1 MSFERRQP
9 RGMNPTMPVLTSTST
24 STSKLARAHRAACVL
39 AIAAALGGCALAP
52 PQPWERGL
60 LAKPEMTM
68 GADPLDQRFVQ
79 HIYGSKE
86 NASGGYGV
94 GGGGCGCN

>member
-1 MSFERRQP
+1 MSRPLRFVR
-9 RGMNPTMPVLTSTST
+9 S
-24 STSKLARAHRAACVL
+24 AF
-39 AIAAALGGCALAP
+39 AALLAAGACSGCAFNP
-52 PQPWERGL
+52 PQPWEKGN
-60 LAKPEMTM
+60 LARQEMTM
-68 GADPLDQRFVQ
+68 GGDPLDQRFVQ

>member
-1 MSFERRQP
+1 MTTP
-9 RGMNPTMPVLTSTST
+9 LRGAAL
-24 STSKLARAHRAACVL
+24 LAL
-39 AIAAALGGCALAP
+39 LLALGGCGSFNP
-52 PQPWERGL
+52 PQPWEKGN
-60 LAKPEMTM
+60 LAKPAMTM

-79 HIYGSKE
+79 HIYSSKE

>member
-1 MSFERRQP
+1 MTTRLIAF
-9 RGMNPTMPVLTSTST
+9 
-24 STSKLARAHRAACVL
+24 AAL
-39 AIAAALGGCALAP
+39 LALGGCAIQP
-52 PQPWERGL
+52 PQAWEKGH
-60 LAKPEMTM
+60 LAKPAMTM

-79 HIYGSKE
+79 HIYSSKE

>member
-1 MSFERRQP
+1 MRRFA
-9 RGMNPTMPVLTSTST
+9 RTSGA
-24 STSKLARAHRAACVL
+24 LAL
-39 AIAAALGGCALAP
+39 LAALAGCGSLQP
-52 PQPWERGL
+52 PKAWEKGN

-68 GADPLDQRFVQ
+68 GGDVLDQRYLQ
-79 HIYGSKE
+79 HIYQSRE

>member
-1 MSFERRQP
+1 MSAVNRIPSHPEND
-9 RGMNPTMPVLTSTST
+9 MLKPTRILRTHGALRLV
-24 STSKLARAHRAACVL
+24 
-39 AIAAALGGCALAP
+39 AAALGGCAIQP
-52 PQPWERGL
+52 PQPWERGN

>member
-1 MSFERRQP
+1 MNDMSLSIPLRLF
-9 RGMNPTMPVLTSTST
+9 
-24 STSKLARAHRAACVL
+24 
-39 AIAAALGGCALAP
+39 AAALTVATLAGCALQP
-52 PQPWERGL
+52 PQAWEKRA

-68 GADPLDQRFVQ
+68 AGDPLADRFDQ
-79 HIYGSKE
+79 HTYNSKE